1 MRILALERE
10 SNATDEAYAPHLEAE
25 AAPRLEAEA
34 RRVWELLQTG
44 SLREISFRLDQPRAV
59 LELEC
64 AGAEEAEE
72 LLATLPLVEQGLIEF
87 ELIPLR
93 PYPGLARLFRDP
105 DGGENETGSENDRLE
120 SS

>member
-10 SNATDEAYAPHLEAE
+10 SSAPGEAFAPY
-25 AAPRLEAEA
+25 LEAEA
-34 RRVWELLQTG
+34 RRIWELYQAG
-44 SLREISFRLDQPRAV
+44 SLRAISFRLEEPLAV

-64 AGAEEAEE
+64 DDLGEAEE
-72 LLATLPLVEQGLIEF
+72 LLAGLPLVEQGLIEF

-93 PYPGLARLFRDP
+93 PYPGLARLFDAAAS
-105 DGGENETGSENDRLE
+105 GGQGE

>member
-1 MRILALERE
+1 VKILALERE
-10 SNATDEAYAPHLEAE
+10 SSATGEAYTPH
-25 AAPRLEAEA
+25 LEAEA
-34 RRVWELLQTG
+34 RRVWELFQGG
-44 SLREISFRLDQPRAV
+44 SLREISFRLDERRAV

-64 AGAEEAEE
+64 ASTKEADE

-93 PYPGLARLFRDP
+93 PYPGFARLFRERS
-105 DGGENETGSENDRLE
+105 GGKEETGSENDRLE